1 MDHKNLK
8 DFKIKENG
16 SVEAV
21 FATLNV
27 RDHDG
32 DVTLPGAFEQSRPV
46 TISPYNHGSII
57 GGALPAGK
65 AVISADDS
73 EARLKG
79 SFFMNTT
86 QGRDTFEVV
95 KEMGPDQQ
103 WSYGFDVLD
112 AIAGEKDGQPVQFL
126 RKLDVYEVSPVIRG
140 AGINTRTTAVK
151 SFEGKGMTDDQ
162 FVTAFETAC
171 KSLVDR
177 GLPFPEAIMKAARDL
192 MQEEAE
198 RERLFGEL
206 SLIAVAHGIDPDQT
220 DG

>member
-8 DFKIKENG
+8 DFKIKDNG
-16 SVEAV
+16 IVEAV

-32 DVTLPGAFEQSRPV
+32 DVTLPGAFEQTRPV
-46 TISPYNHGSII
+46 TISPYNHGSIV

-65 AVISADDS
+65 AVISADDT

-86 QGRDTFEVV
+86 QGKDTFEVV
-95 KEMGPDQQ
+95 REMGEDQQ

-112 AIAGEKDGQPVQFL
+112 AIPGEKDGQAVQFL

-151 SFEGKGMTDDQ
+151 SFDGKGMTDDQ
-162 FVTAFETAC
+162 FVAAMETMC
-171 KSLVDR
+171 KALVDR
-177 GLPFPEAIMKAARDL
+177 GLPFPEAVMQAAQGV
-192 MQEEAE
+192 MQDEAE
-198 RERLFGEL
+198 RERMYGEL
-206 SLIAVAHGIDPDQT
+206 SLIAVHHGIDPNQT